1 MSDINTLLISG
12 KVGYRE
18 PTKFWQE
25 PESGRLIPFIS
36 FLLNHNRIN
45 GRGQPTTEQYRVTIW
60 DISDAQEACLNP
72 GTRVLLQGQIKSR
85 RLGQLG
91 TGVLT
96 AEITVKANQANAIT
110 FIGRSDTLP
119 VANLPDLLRQLGVD
133 IPPGL
138 DQDLVARAQA
148 AIANPAP
155 PVYGPTPEMQIR

>member
-12 KVGYRE
+12 RVGYRE
-18 PTKFWQE
+18 PTKFWRE

-36 FLLNHNRIN
+36 FLLDHDRIN
-45 GRGQPTTEQYRVTIW
+45 GRGVQEEQKYRVTIW
-60 DISDAQEACLNP
+60 DISDAQEACLNED
-72 GTRVLLQGQIKSR
+72 THVLLQGQLKSR
-85 RLGQLG
+85 RLGQSG

-96 AEITVKANQANAIT
+96 AEITVKANQANSIT
-110 FIGRSDTLP
+110 FMGQPDTLP

-138 DQDLVARAQA
+138 DQNLVARAKE

-155 PVYGPTPEMQIR
+155 PVYGPTPEMQIS